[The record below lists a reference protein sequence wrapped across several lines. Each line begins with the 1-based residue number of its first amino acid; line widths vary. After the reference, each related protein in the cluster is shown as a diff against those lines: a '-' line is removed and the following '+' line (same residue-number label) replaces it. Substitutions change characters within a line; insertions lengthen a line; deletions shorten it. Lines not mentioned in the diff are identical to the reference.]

1 MWPHGLAGVAPDQ
14 DATLIDLATL
24 RSSGAVLRAMVR
36 RDPLKFSLG
45 ALGAALVSVAN
56 VSIPLAMGR
65 AVQVGLVDHRFSG
78 FALWLGV
85 VALAYLLRAGATTL
99 RLHSNMSASMLQH
112 DMRVQALART
122 VDPTGL
128 GSARRLPGDLL
139 TVMITDARTTSR
151 ALVALTGVPGQLVTL
166 IGALVALLL
175 IDWRLSVA
183 VLVLTPLLVLMSL
196 KGLAPIQERTRAER
210 RAEAAAAG
218 IAADL
223 TEGLRVVQGLGASAR
238 ASSRFRTASQ
248 TGLAATLRTRTAR
261 GIYNAVVSG
270 AVGIFTALL
279 TLLGAV
285 LALNG
290 QITIGAL
297 VTVVG
302 LGQTLAPP
310 LRSLGVDTASTLAS
324 ARASADRVRE
334 LVATPPAQQ
343 FGTAD
348 EPPAGP
354 VHLELRGVTT
364 PTITVPLNLAVPP
377 GRQLGMVG
385 PEPVIDELAALV
397 ARERRPA
404 TGQLLVDARPAA
416 EWSDDGYRARVLAA
430 PREPELFD
438 GTLREN
444 LTLAPDGPLQA
455 EADKALDAAIWAS
468 ASGDTVAGLPA
479 GVDEMIGEG
488 GQELSGGQRQRIALA
503 RALLHADDLLMLV
516 EPTTSVDPI
525 TDREIAERMRE
536 FRAGRTTMV
545 ACSSANELAQ
555 ADEVVFFGE
564 DGAIIARGPH
574 ESLLAL
580 DAYREVLS

>member
-1 MWPHGLAGVAPDQ
+1 MAPDQ

-223 TEGLRVVQGLGASAR
+223 TEG
-238 ASSRFRTASQ
+238 
-248 TGLAATLRTRTAR
+248 
-261 GIYNAVVSG
+261 
-270 AVGIFTALL
+270 
-279 TLLGAV
+279 
-285 LALNG
+285 
-290 QITIGAL
+290 
-297 VTVVG
+297 
-302 LGQTLAPP
+302 
-310 LRSLGVDTASTLAS
+310 
-324 ARASADRVRE
+324 
-334 LVATPPAQQ
+334 
-343 FGTAD
+343 
-348 EPPAGP
+348 
-354 VHLELRGVTT
+354 
-364 PTITVPLNLAVPP
+364 
-377 GRQLGMVG
+377 
-385 PEPVIDELAALV
+385 
-397 ARERRPA
+397 
-404 TGQLLVDARPAA
+404 
-416 EWSDDGYRARVLAA
+416 
-430 PREPELFD
+430 
-438 GTLREN
+438 
-444 LTLAPDGPLQA
+444 
-455 EADKALDAAIWAS
+455 
-468 ASGDTVAGLPA
+468 
-479 GVDEMIGEG
+479 
-488 GQELSGGQRQRIALA
+488 
-503 RALLHADDLLMLV
+503 
-516 EPTTSVDPI
+516 
-525 TDREIAERMRE
+525 
-536 FRAGRTTMV
+536 
-545 ACSSANELAQ
+545 
-555 ADEVVFFGE
+555 
-564 DGAIIARGPH
+564 
-574 ESLLAL
+574 
-580 DAYREVLS
+580 